1 MNFIR
6 KIVRTGV
13 SSRDA
18 VGNFKKALN
27 KLVNAHNERENDEEV
42 PPNWE
47 EYQNKVADALCQIRF
62 MLIGDTETPAVEKHK
77 DKISALLLG
86 KNQEEGEETLLMQ
99 MLKNGKLYAPDA
111 QKEMTTVFNWILR
124 HKTEE
129 FRATFKDKFNVVVD
143 QLLEDYGDKTRPRLQ
158 VQISTVLREMMKDS
172 ELHRFLLYDCPRLMD
187 LLFDKVKATDFDI
200 SSDGLSTL
208 KQLLTKNKKTVSKY
222 LDQNYQKFFDQYND
236 LIKSDNY
243 VTKRQ
248 SLKLLGDVL
257 LDKQNKATMM
267 RYIGEKPN
275 LKLLMMM
282 LRDDSKAITFEAF
295 HVFKVFVANPH
306 KEPEIYKTLFNNK
319 DKLVSFL
326 ETFQQSERETDNQFI
341 HEKGLL
347 IGKLNQMKQTPEEYL
362 VTYNNKQ
369 AKKGGKKKKPSAKP
383 PTTS

>member
-13 SSRDA
+13 SSKDA
-18 VGNFKKALN
+18 VANFKKALN
-27 KLVNAHNERENDEEV
+27 KLVNAHNDRENDEDI

-62 MLIGDTETPAVEKHK
+62 MLIGDTETPAAEKHK
-77 DKISALLLG
+77 DKISALLLA
-86 KNQEEGEETLLMQ
+86 KNSEDEDTLLMQ
-99 MLKNGKLYAPDA
+99 MLKHGKLYAPDA
-111 QKEMTTVFNWILR
+111 QKEMTTIFNWILR

-129 FRATFKDKFNVVVD
+129 FRATFKDKFDVVVN

-158 VQISTVLREMMKDS
+158 VQISSVLREMMKDS
-172 ELHRFLLYDCPRLMD
+172 ELHRFLLYDCPKLMD

-200 SSDGLSTL
+200 SSDGLKTL
-208 KQLLTKNKKTVSKY
+208 KALLTKNKKTVSKY
-222 LDQNYQKFFDQYND
+222 LDQNYKKFFDKYND
-236 LIKSDNY
+236 LIKFNNY

-319 DKLVSFL
+319 DKLVQFL
-326 ETFQQSERETDNQFI
+326 ETFQESERESDNQFI

-347 IGKLNQMKQTPEEYL
+347 IGKLNAMKQTPEEYL

-369 AKKGGKKKKPSAKP
+369 AKKGVKGKKRQTTKP
-383 PTTS
+383 PA